1 MIVGPVLY
9 PLHDLLVPGL
19 HLGVVGPMG
28 GEDLLV
34 AGELRGPAQV
44 EAGHYQGQVVGL
56 DHLVVGSNLG
66 HLGPG
71 ISDINTQQV
80 ISGLYRNVTL
90 QWITVGQK
98 THSGI
103 ITSQR
108 DPLL

>member
-1 MIVGPVLY
+1 MIVWPVLY
-9 PLHDLLVPGL
+9 PLHDLFVPLL
-19 HLGVVGPMG
+19 HLAVVRPLG

-90 QWITVGQK
+90 DYGGSKDTLWYHYFPT
-98 THSGI
+98 
-103 ITSQR
+103 
-108 DPLL
+108 